1 MPELRKDPLI
11 DRWVIIS
18 TERSKRGSDWEEKVV
33 PTPSQGFCPFCEGN
47 ERRTPPE
54 IMSIRASDTLPDQP
68 GWKIRVVPNKFPALK
83 AEGDLQIHQQGIYEI
98 MDGIG
103 THEVIIETPH
113 HNKHLNDL
121 SLDHLVDLL
130 KIFQQ
135 RIRALQKDPRFR
147 YILIFKNSGFT
158 AGASLEHSHSQ
169 IIATPIIPN
178 QLIQEIFGFK
188 KYYFKG
194 KQCVLCDIIR
204 QELAENKRIIYC
216 ENKYVA
222 FAPFASRFPFETWI
236 LPRQHQAYF
245 EKEAED
251 SLIEL
256 AEMIKYVLS
265 LLNTKLCQPAYNLI
279 LYNLP
284 IFEKKSPIYHWRIE
298 IIPKLTKVAGFEWGT
313 GFYINPISPEQA
325 TDVLCKELS

>member
-33 PTPSQGFCPFCEGN
+33 HLPSRGFCPFCEGN
-47 ERRTPPE
+47 ESRTPPE
-54 IMSIRASDTLPDQP
+54 ITAIRDPGTHPDQP

-83 AEGDLQIHQQGIYEI
+83 AEGDLKMHRQGIYEI

-103 THEVIIETPH
+103 THEVIIETPQ
-113 HNKHLNDL
+113 HNTHLDEL
-121 SLDHLVDLL
+121 SVDHLLDLF
-130 KIFQQ
+130 KIFRD
-135 RIRALQKDPRFR
+135 RIRILQKDLRFR
-147 YILIFKNSGFT
+147 YILIFKNSGYA

-178 QLIQEIFGFK
+178 QVLQEIAGFQ
-188 KYYFKG
+188 KYYLNS

-204 QELAENKRIIYC
+204 QELTENKRIIIS
-216 ENKYVA
+216 ENKYIA

-236 LPRQHQAYF
+236 LPRKHQAYF
-245 EKEAED
+245 ENEMDD
-251 SLIEL
+251 SLIAL
-256 AEMIKYVLS
+256 VRMIKYVLS
-265 LLNTKLCQPAYNLI
+265 RLAEKLYRPPFNLI

-284 IFEKKSPIYHWRIE
+284 RVEQQENIYHWRIE
-298 IIPKLTKVAGFEWGT
+298 IIPKLTKVAGFEWGS
-313 GFYINPISPEQA
+313 GFYINPMSPEQA
-325 TDVLCKELS
+325 AEILTTNS